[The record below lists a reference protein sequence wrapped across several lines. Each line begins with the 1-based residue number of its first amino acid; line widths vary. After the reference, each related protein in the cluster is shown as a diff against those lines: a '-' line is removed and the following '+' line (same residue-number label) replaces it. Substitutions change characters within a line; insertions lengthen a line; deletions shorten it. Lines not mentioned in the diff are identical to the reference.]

1 MVNEH
6 DDIIEQSH
14 LRSKQFGVI
23 QNRLYSK
30 TNFEGTD
37 LQQILIRN
45 KALIETVKPHISELY
60 TFLKG
65 SGYLIALTDRDG
77 VLLLIYGDDEVV
89 AEAKKIKIT
98 IGSQMSED
106 NVGTNAMGT
115 AISEDA
121 PVQITASEHFISAYQ
136 TLTCSAAPIHD
147 FRGQLLGTLNLTG
160 KSEDV
165 HPHTLGLVVSAVKAI
180 ESEMRTETIH
190 QRIEEAYDYVYAV
203 MNTISSGIIST
214 DLTGNIKR
222 MNEAASKML
231 QCPKELLIQKDISD
245 LIPDWKNMRDKIISG
260 QMGRDVELLIK
271 VNGKPEKFNVNAYPL
286 KKNDQELYGLLVTF
300 KEIGAIFNLVNKYTG
315 MHAHYTFDDI
325 IGRSKE
331 IRWVKEYAR
340 SISDSPSTILITGES
355 GTGKEVLAQ
364 AIHNASNRVNNGF
377 VAINC
382 GAIPPTLIESELFG
396 YDEGAFTG
404 ARKGGKAGKFELANK
419 GTLFLDEIGEMPVDM
434 QVRILRVLQEGVI
447 TRVGGNKVIPVDVRI
462 IAATNKNLK
471 EEIEKG
477 NFRLDLFY
485 RLSVIPIV
493 LPPLRERPEDVEDL
507 ISFFLVHKA
516 KKLNRVPISL
526 PPDMIK
532 SMKEYEWPGNIREL
546 ENFVEK
552 AVNLNGKL
560 RFDEHISDMSIHAQ
574 PIVIQH
580 EIAEDTPR
588 IAKNRVVTLEDL
600 EKQAIAEA
608 IQLCEKN
615 MSKVAKSLGIS
626 RNTLY
631 LKVKKYDIPIE

>member
-1 MVNEH
+1 MVDKHE
-6 DDIIEQSH
+6 DIIEQSH
-14 LRSKQFGVI
+14 QRSKQFGVI

-30 TNFEGTD
+30 TNFEGND
-37 LQQILIRN
+37 LQQILAHN
-45 KALIETVKPHISELY
+45 KALIQTVKPHISELY

-65 SGYLIALTDRDG
+65 SGYLIALTDQNG
-77 VLLLIYGDDEVV
+77 VLLLIYGDEDVIE
-89 AEAKKIKIT
+89 EAKKIKIT
-98 IGSQMSED
+98 VGSQMSED

-115 AISEDA
+115 AISENA
-121 PVQITASEHFISAYQ
+121 PVQITALEHFISAYQ

-160 KSEDV
+160 KSENV

-180 ESEMRTETIH
+180 ESEMRAETIH

-214 DLTGNIKR
+214 DITGNIKR

-231 QCPKELLIQKDISD
+231 QCPQELLMQKDVSD
-245 LIPDWKNMRDKIISG
+245 LIPDWKNIRDKTISG
-260 QMGRDVELLIK
+260 QMGRDVEIQIK
-271 VNGKPEKFNVNAYPL
+271 VNNKLEKFNVNTYPL
-286 KKNDQELYGLLVTF
+286 KKNEQELYGLLITF

-364 AIHNASNRVNNGF
+364 AIHNASSRINNGF

-507 ISFFLVHKA
+507 ISFFLIHKA
-516 KKLNRVPISL
+516 EKLNRVPISL
-526 PPDMIK
+526 SPEVIK
-532 SMKEYEWPGNIREL
+532 SMANYEWPGNIREL

-574 PIVIQH
+574 PTVIH
-580 EIAEDTPR
+580 REAAEENPQ
-588 IAKNRVVTLEDL
+588 IKKAMVLPLEEL
-600 EKQAIAEA
+600 EKRAIADA
-608 IQLCEKN
+608 IEICEKN

-631 LKVKKYDIPIE
+631 LKVKKYDILID